1 MVIGQSQC
9 FMIALVLSAAVGA
22 RRGWNREVI
31 TCAIV
36 LGTVLFLLNGG
47 ADMLNTFIANFTQHI
62 GGGTASAAA
71 LSGGGV
77 PGTSPS
83 GSAPTYAATT
93 GVNACTPISSQT
105 LGTLIF
111 GGMSFLGYRAGSKYG
126 PPPKLHTHRIA
137 GTIPGAV
144 NGASMA
150 YYLSHG
156 VLTGNKQLL
165 LFSPSGTLTST
176 YLPEIFGIGLAGLLV
191 VLFIASQT
199 SKSSK

>member
-9 FMIALVLSAAVGA
+9 FLIALVVSAAVGA
-22 RRGWNREVI
+22 RRGWGREVI

-47 ADMLNTFIANFTQHI
+47 ADMLNTFIASLTQHV
-62 GGGTASAAA
+62 GGTASAAA

-77 PGTSPS
+77 PGTTPS
-83 GSAPTYAATT
+83 GGAPAYAATT
-93 GVNACTPISSQT
+93 GINACSPISSQA
-105 LGTLIF
+105 LGTGIF
-111 GGMSFLGYRAGSKYG
+111 GGMSYLGYRAGSKYG

-165 LFSPSGTLTST
+165 LFSPSGSLTST
-176 YLPEIFGIGLAGLLV
+176 YLPEIFGVGLIGLLV
-191 VLFIASQT
+191 VLFIAGQT
-199 SKSSK
+199 SKSGK

>member
-9 FMIALVLSAAVGA
+9 FLIALVLSAAVGA
-22 RRGWNREVI
+22 RRGWSREVI

-47 ADMLNTFIANFTQHI
+47 ADMLNTFIANLTHNV
-62 GGGTASAAA
+62 GGTASAHA
-71 LSGGGV
+71 LSGGTTPGV
-77 PGTSPS
+77 SPS
-83 GSAPTYAATT
+83 GGTPTYSAAT
-93 GVNACTPISSQT
+93 GSNICTPVSSQT

-156 VLTGNKQLL
+156 VLTGKQLL
-165 LFSPSGTLTST
+165 LYSPSGNLTST
-176 YLPEIFGIGLAGLLV
+176 YLPQIFGIGLLGLLV

>member
-1 MVIGQSQC
+1 MVIGQSQ
-9 FMIALVLSAAVGA
+9 FFLIALVLSSAIGA
-22 RRGWNREVI
+22 RRGWSREVI

-47 ADMLNTFIANFTQHI
+47 ADMLNTFLGNLTHSV
-62 GGGTASAAA
+62 GGTASAHA
-71 LSGGGV
+71 LSGGTAPGV
-77 PGTSPS
+77 SPS
-83 GSAPTYAATT
+83 GVAPTYAAATT
-93 GVNACTPISSQT
+93 GAACSPVTSQT

-111 GGMSFLGYRAGSKYG
+111 AGMSFLGYRTGSKYG
-126 PPPKLHTHRIA
+126 SAPTLHTHRIA

-156 VLTGNKQLL
+156 VLTGKQLL
-165 LFSPSGTLTST
+165 LYTPSGNLTST
-176 YLPEIFGIGLAGLLV
+176 YLPQIFGIGLAGLLV

-199 SKSSK
+199 GKSKGSK

>member
-9 FMIALVLSAAVGA
+9 FLIALVLSAAVGA

-47 ADMLNTFIANFTQHI
+47 ADMLNTFIVNLTQHV
-62 GGGTASAAA
+62 GGTASAAA
-71 LSGGGV
+71 LSGGTT
-77 PGTSPS
+77 GTTS
-83 GSAPTYAATT
+83 GGGAPAYAATT
-93 GVNACTPISSQT
+93 GVNGCTPISNQT

-111 GGMSFLGYRAGSKYG
+111 GGMSYLGYRTDSKYG

-165 LFSPSGTLTST
+165 LFSPSGTLTSS
-176 YLPEIFGIGLAGLLV
+176 YLPQIFGVGLIGLLV
-191 VLFIASQT
+191 VLFIAGQT

>member
-9 FMIALVLSAAVGA
+9 FLIALVVSAAVGA

-47 ADMLNTFIANFTQHI
+47 ADMLNTFIAGLSQHV
-62 GGGTASAAA
+62 GGTASAQG
-71 LSGGGV
+71 LSGGGA
-77 PGTSPS
+77 PGVSPS
-83 GSAPTYAATT
+83 GGTPTYAANSAI
-93 GVNACTPISSQT
+93 NACTPISSQA
-105 LGTLIF
+105 LGTVIF

-156 VLTGNKQLL
+156 VLTGKQLL
-165 LFSPSGTLTST
+165 LYSPSGSLTST
-176 YLPEIFGIGLAGLLV
+176 YLPQIFGLGLVGLLI

>member
-1 MVIGQSQC
+1 MVIGQTQC

-22 RRGWNREVI
+22 RRGWSREVI

-47 ADMLNTFIANFTQHI
+47 ADMLNTFIASLTQHV
-62 GGGTASAAA
+62 GGTASAAA

-77 PGTSPS
+77 PGTTPS
-83 GSAPTYAATT
+83 GGVPSYAAAT
-93 GVNACTPISSQT
+93 GINACSPIST
-105 LGTLIF
+105 RALGDGIF
-111 GGMSFLGYRAGSKYG
+111 AGMSYLGYRAGSKYG

-150 YYLSHG
+150 FYLSHG

-165 LFSPSGTLTST
+165 LFSPSGSLTST
-176 YLPEIFGIGLAGLLV
+176 YLPEIFGIGLIGLLV
-191 VLFIASQT
+191 VLFIAGQT

>member
-1 MVIGQSQC
+1 MVIGQSQF
-9 FMIALVLSAAVGA
+9 FMIALVLSSAIGA
-22 RRGWNREVI
+22 RRGWSREVI

-47 ADMLNTFIANFTQHI
+47 ADMLNTFLGNLTHSV
-62 GGGTASAAA
+62 GGTASAHA
-71 LSGGGV
+71 LSGGTAPGV
-77 PGTSPS
+77 SPS
-83 GSAPTYAATT
+83 GVAPTYAAATT
-93 GVNACTPISSQT
+93 GAACSPVTSQT

-111 GGMSFLGYRAGSKYG
+111 AGMSFLGYRTGSKYG
-126 PPPKLHTHRIA
+126 SAPTLHTHRIA

-156 VLTGNKQLL
+156 VLTGKQLL
-165 LFSPSGTLTST
+165 LYTPSGNLTST
-176 YLPEIFGIGLAGLLV
+176 YLPQIFGIGLAGLLV

-199 SKSSK
+199 GKSKGSK